1 MLSRIS
7 EWLSADDE
15 NGDAT
20 PTDDGATVDRVRPLA
35 PVKKQSYLV
44 GGSFVVL
51 DGDDP
56 GREVAGEDL
65 NRLHETANERFEV
78 SAVAEDHKVAD
89 VALSAGGEVVDV
101 EWYGEPVPM
110 EDPPGA

>member
-7 EWLSADDE
+7 EWLSDDDG

-20 PTDDGATVDRVRPLA
+20 PADDEATVDRVRPLA
-35 PVKKQSYLV
+35 PVKKESYLV
-44 GGSFVVL
+44 GGAFVVL

-56 GREVAGEDL
+56 GSEVAGEDL
-65 NRLHETANERFEV
+65 NRLHESASDRFDV
-78 SAVAEDHKVAD
+78 SAIAEDHKVAD
-89 VALSAGGEVVDV
+89 VGLSTAGEVVDV
-101 EWYGEPVPM
+101 EWYEDPVPM